1 MTICERLF
9 ETLDKKG
16 LKSVDLAEYIHVGTG
31 QISTWKK
38 RNTDPPAKYIP
49 NICEFLAV
57 SIEFL
62 LTGTNNK
69 QEDIEITFNDKELL
83 DLFHELPE
91 RNQIKLIGYVERM
104 TEELFGETLH
114 SNKKSSDNY
123 DWVDWD
129 KFANEKPSVAA
140 DEPLKKTG
148 SDNLGK

>member
-9 ETLDKKG
+9 ETLDRKG

-38 RNTDPPAKYIP
+38 RNTDPPAKYISS
-49 NICEFLAV
+49 ICEFLTV
-57 SIEFL
+57 STEFL
-62 LTGTNNK
+62 LTGTDNK
-69 QEDIEITFNDKELL
+69 QEDIEITLNDKELL
-83 DLFHELPE
+83 DLFHQLPE

-114 SNKKSSDNY
+114 SSKKSRDNY

-129 KFANEKPSVAA
+129 SIYNENPSVAA

-148 SDNLGK
+148 TDNPK